1 MRAFLVAP
9 TESVPWLTE
18 SLPAFGERLGAV
30 LFRVPANVRRPS
42 DGSGDARLA
51 ALLGAWPRAV
61 PLAMEFEHE
70 SWHVD
75 ETFGALRDA
84 GAALVTTEMPGETV
98 PPTIRLTGQFLYLR
112 LRRHDYTAAELTA
125 WAQRLEPF
133 LDAGRDAYVFFRHDE
148 TGRATELAL
157 DLARAVT
164 ALE

>member
-30 LFRVPANVRRPS
+30 LFRVPANVRGPA
-42 DGSGDARLA
+42 DETGAARLA
-51 ALLGAWPRAV
+51 ALLGAWPPSM
-61 PLAMEFEHE
+61 PLALEFQHA

-75 ETFGALRDA
+75 ETYGALRDA
-84 GAALVTTEMPGETV
+84 GAALVTTEMPEDAV
-98 PPTIRLTGQFLYLR
+98 PPTIRLTASFLYLR
-112 LRRHDYTAAELTA
+112 LRRHDYTAAELAA

-157 DLARAVT
+157 DLARAV
-164 ALE
+164 ASLE